1 MVLNLK
7 TVNTKIFSLNNLKIN
22 DILVYDIEVYKNY
35 FLLCYT
41 VVSSEKEKIINK
53 KEDLN
58 IKYIDSR
65 EDDFAD
71 KIYKLFYV
79 NVNKLQLFIGYNN
92 SRYDNYVIAYII
104 KNKEK
109 AKENKNQFLQDL
121 KQVSDDIILNNKR
134 QNGVFVN
141 FCSVDVMQEL
151 KLNNSSLKDIELRLG
166 LDIEIEDSE
175 SFDNDI
181 KDSDINRIIHYCM
194 HDVFTTSVL
203 CMMSFDDND
212 YYNVSNIYN
221 KLFLYDLY
229 MNKVIKNEHLSK
241 NDFNYKRLLFQTTMS
256 TSDLSSRYFAKAD
269 TTEKFI
275 EINKK
280 IILVEPSRDSKN
292 AYEIYTKRK
301 NDLFCKI
308 DDFKIS
314 AKNIT
319 FGSGGLHTTNNEQL
333 YYYEDVYNFDVTSY
347 YPSFL
352 EIYLNDIANIDL
364 NKFIKT
370 KYERIELKRK
380 KDNVSKSKQN
390 AYKLA
395 LNSLTGKFN
404 QMSEYNLFYNPSVYF
419 SMTNSCQLLLLDLCE
434 RLEKYVNLVQLNTD
448 GIAFTIKENA
458 TISDKKQIIKNI
470 KKWKKNYKF
479 QLEKSKFDRV
489 YERSVN
495 DYIAI
500 YDDNKKQ
507 KSKGSTWKQRGS
519 AGSEISF
526 MSATANILHKAY
538 TISKNNDFKDITR
551 NVFKV
556 VDNLIDNNKY
566 EELQFNIKSTA
577 TEKEKYI
584 KNTQDNEIFK
594 RTKATRVFLTEKAV
608 CYTSKFKFDTKMS
621 NEKNKAVKKTVYLT
635 FDVFQQDLSKCNLK
649 LSKEKYIAL
658 AIYEMSKMY
667 KDYEYLKDYNELIN
681 YLKEIDREKKYNF
694 DSISKIVK

>member
-1 MVLNLK
+1 MLILK
-7 TVNTKIFSLNNLKIN
+7 TVNTKNFLLNNLKIS

-41 VVSSEKEKIINK
+41 VVSSENDKIINK

-65 EDDFAD
+65 DDNFAD
-71 KIYKLFYV
+71 EIYKLFYM
-79 NVNKLQLFIGYNN
+79 NVNKLQLFVGYNN
-92 SRYDNYVIAYII
+92 SRYDNYIIAYIM
-104 KNKEK
+104 KNREK

-141 FCSVDVMQEL
+141 FCSVDVMQDL

-166 LDIEIEDSE
+166 LDIEIESSE
-175 SFDNDI
+175 SFENIIDLNDV
-181 KDSDINRIIHYCM
+181 DGIIHYCM

-203 CMMSFDDND
+203 CMMSFDND
-212 YYNVSNIYN
+212 YNNVANIYN

-229 MNKVIKNEHLSK
+229 MNKVIKNEHLK
-241 NDFNYKRLLFQTTMS
+241 DDFNYKRLLFQTTMS

-269 TTEKFI
+269 TTERFI

-280 IILVEPSRDSKN
+280 IILVEPSRYSKK
-292 AYEIYTKRK
+292 AYSIYEKRK

-319 FGSGGLHTTNNEQL
+319 FGSGGLHTTNNDRL
-333 YYYEDVYNFDVTSY
+333 YYYENVYNFDVRSY
-347 YPSFL
+347 YPTFL
-352 EIYLNDIANIDL
+352 EMYIKNIANIDL
-364 NKFIKT
+364 KEFIKK
-370 KYERIELKRK
+370 KYERIELKTK

-419 SMTNSCQLLLLDLCE
+419 SMTNSCQLMLLDLCE
-434 RLEKYVNLVQLNTD
+434 RLEKYINLVQLNTD
-448 GIAFTIKENA
+448 GIAFTLKENA

-470 KKWKKNYKF
+470 KKWEKNYKF
-479 QLEKSKFDRV
+479 QLEKSKFDRF

-500 YDDNKKQ
+500 YDGNKKQ

-519 AGSEISF
+519 GGSEISF
-526 MSATANILHKAY
+526 MSPIATILNNAY
-538 TISKNNDFKDITR
+538 CISENNDFKDITG

-556 VDNLIDNNKY
+556 VDNLVNNNKY
-566 EELQFNIKSTA
+566 DELQFNLKSTA
-577 TEKEKYI
+577 SEKEKMI
-584 KNTQDNEIFK
+584 KDINGNEVFG
-594 RTKATRVFLTEKAV
+594 RTKATRAFLTENAK
-608 CYTSKFKFDTKMS
+608 CYNTTKFKFETRILNDKD
-621 NEKNKAVKKTVYLT
+621 KKVKKIVNFT
-635 FDVFQQDLSKCNLK
+635 FDIFQQDLNKCKLK
-649 LSKEKYIAL
+649 LSKEKYIIL
-658 AIYEMSKMY
+658 AVYEMSKMY
-667 KDYEYLKDYNELIN
+667 KNYEYLKDYNELIN
-681 YLKEIDREKKYNF
+681 YLKQIDMEKKYNF
-694 DSISKIVK
+694 DSISKIIK

>member
-1 MVLNLK
+1 MLILK
-7 TVNTKIFSLNNLKIN
+7 TVNTKNFLLNNLKIS

-41 VVSSEKEKIINK
+41 VVSSEKDKIINK

-65 EDDFAD
+65 DDNFAD
-71 KIYKLFYV
+71 EIYKLFYM
-79 NVNKLQLFIGYNN
+79 NVNKLQLFVGYNN
-92 SRYDNYVIAYII
+92 SRYDNYIIAYIM
-104 KNKEK
+104 KNREK

-166 LDIEIEDSE
+166 LDIEIESSE
-175 SFDNDI
+175 SFENFIDLNDV
-181 KDSDINRIIHYCM
+181 DGIIHYCM

-203 CMMSFDDND
+203 CMMSFDND
-212 YYNVSNIYN
+212 HNNVANIYN

-229 MNKVIKNEHLSK
+229 MDKVIKREHLSK
-241 NDFNYKRLLFQTTMS
+241 DDFNYKRLLFQTTMS

-269 TTEKFI
+269 TTENFI

-280 IILVEPSRDSKN
+280 IILVEPSRDSKK
-292 AYEIYTKRK
+292 AYSIYEKRK

-319 FGSGGLHTTNNEQL
+319 FGSGGLHTTNNDRL
-333 YYYEDVYNFDVTSY
+333 YYYENVYNFDVRSY
-347 YPSFL
+347 YPTFL
-352 EIYLNDIANIDL
+352 EMYIKNIANIDL
-364 NKFIKT
+364 KEFIKK
-370 KYERIELKRK
+370 KYERIELKTK

-404 QMSEYNLFYNPSVYF
+404 QMSEHNAFYNPSVYF
-419 SMTNSCQLLLLDLCE
+419 SMTNSCQLMLLDLCE

-470 KKWKKNYKF
+470 KKWEKNYKF
-479 QLEKSKFDRV
+479 QLEKSKFDRF

-500 YDDNKKQ
+500 YDTKKS
-507 KSKGSTWKQRGS
+507 KSKGSTFKARYT
-519 AGSEISF
+519 SEITF

-538 TISKNNDFKDITR
+538 MISKNNDFKDITR

-584 KNTQDNEIFK
+584 KNTQDNEVFK

-608 CYTSKFKFDTKMS
+608 CYTSKFKFDTEML
-621 NEKNKAVKKTVYLT
+621 NGNNKLVKKTVLFT
-635 FDVFQQDLSKCNLK
+635 FDVFQKDLSSCNLK

-681 YLKEIDREKKYNF
+681 YLKQINIEKKHNF
-694 DSISKIVK
+694 DLISKIIK

>member
-7 TVNTKIFSLNNLKIN
+7 TINTNNFLLNNLKIN

-41 VVSSEKEKIINK
+41 VVSSEKDKIINK

-58 IKYIDSR
+58 IRYIDSR
-65 EDDFAD
+65 DDNFAD
-71 KIYKLFYV
+71 EIYKLFYM
-79 NVNKLQLFIGYNN
+79 NVNKLQLFVGYNN
-92 SRYDNYVIAYII
+92 SRYDNYVIAYIM
-104 KNKEK
+104 KNREK

-121 KQVSDDIILNNKR
+121 KQVSDNMILNNKR

-166 LDIEIEDSE
+166 LDIEIESSE
-175 SFDNDI
+175 SFENTVGLNDI
-181 KDSDINRIIHYCM
+181 DRIIHYCM
-194 HDVFTTSVL
+194 HDVYTTSVL
-203 CMMSFDDND
+203 CMMSFDDD
-212 YYNVSNIYN
+212 YYNVANIYN

-229 MNKVIKNEHLSK
+229 MDKVIKNEHLSK
-241 NDFNYKRLLFQTTMS
+241 DDFNYKRLLFQTTMS

-319 FGSGGLHTTNNEQL
+319 FGSGGLHTTNNDQL
-333 YYYEDVYNFDVTSY
+333 YYYENVYNFDVRSY
-347 YPSFL
+347 YPTFL
-352 EIYLNDIANIDL
+352 EMYVKNIANIDL
-364 NKFIKT
+364 KEFIKK
-370 KYERIELKRK
+370 KYERIELKTK

-404 QMSEYNLFYNPSVYF
+404 QMSEHNAFYNPSVYF
-419 SMTNSCQLLLLDLCE
+419 SMTNSCQLMLLDLCE
-434 RLEKYVNLVQLNTD
+434 RLEKYINLVQLNTD
-448 GIAFTIKENA
+448 GIAFILKENA

-470 KKWKKNYKF
+470 KKWEKNYKF
-479 QLEKSKFDRV
+479 QLEKSKFDRF

-500 YDDNKKQ
+500 YDDDKKQ
-507 KSKGSTWKQRGS
+507 KSKGSTFKARGF
-519 AGSEISF
+519 AGSEIGF
-526 MSATANILHKAY
+526 MSATANVLNKAY
-538 TISKNNDFKDITR
+538 VISKNNDFKDITR
-551 NVFKV
+551 NVFNV
-556 VDNLIDNNKY
+556 VDDLVDKNKY
-566 EELQFNIKSTA
+566 DELQFNLKATA
-577 TEKEKYI
+577 SEKEKTI
-584 KNTQDNEIFK
+584 KDIRGNEVFE
-594 RTKATRVFLTEKAV
+594 RTKATRVFLTQDAQLH
-608 CYTSKFKFDTKMS
+608 TNKFKFDTEMLNGNNKLV
-621 NEKNKAVKKTVYLT
+621 KKAVLFT
-635 FDVFQQDLSKCNLK
+635 FDVFQKDLSSCNLK
-649 LSKEKYIAL
+649 LSKEKYIAV

-681 YLKEIDREKKYNF
+681 YLKRIDIEKKYNF
-694 DSISKIVK
+694 DFISKIIK

>member
-1 MVLNLK
+1 MLSLR
-7 TVNTKIFSLNNLKIN
+7 TLNTKNFLLNNLKIN
-22 DILVYDIEVYKNY
+22 DLIVYDIEVYNNY

-41 VVSSEKEKIINK
+41 SITSDNDTLIKTKDDLEIN
-53 KEDLN
+53 
-58 IKYIDSR
+58 YIDSR
-65 EDDFAD
+65 DDDFAD
-71 KIYKLFYV
+71 KIYKLFYLRAIDI
-79 NVNKLQLFIGYNN
+79 KMFIGYNN
-92 SRYDNYVIAYII
+92 SRYDNYVIAYIM
-104 KNKEK
+104 KNRTK
-109 AKENKNQFLQDL
+109 AKEDKNKFLQDL
-121 KQVSDDIILNNKR
+121 KQISDDIILKHKR
-134 QNGVFVN
+134 RNDVFVN
-141 FCSVDVMQEL
+141 FSSVDVMQEL

-181 KDSDINRIIHYCM
+181 KDSDINIIIHYCM

-212 YYNVSNIYN
+212 YYNVANIYN

-229 MNKVIKNEHLSK
+229 MDKVIKNEHLSK

-269 TTEKFI
+269 TNENFI
-275 EINKK
+275 EINKE
-280 IILVEPSRDSKN
+280 IILVEPSRDSKK

-301 NDLFCKI
+301 NDLFSKI
-308 DDFKIS
+308 NEFKIS
-314 AKNIT
+314 EKNIT
-319 FGSGGLHTTNNEQL
+319 FGSGGLHTTNNDQL
-333 YYYEDVYNFDVTSY
+333 CYYENVYNFDVTSY

-352 EIYLNDIANIDL
+352 EIYLRDIANIDL
-364 NKFIKT
+364 KKFIKT

-404 QMSEYNLFYNPSVYF
+404 QMSEYNIFYNPSVYF
-419 SMTNSCQLLLLDLCE
+419 SMTNSCQFLLLDLCE
-434 RLEKYVNLVQLNTD
+434 RLEKYTNLVQLNTD

-458 TISDKKQIIKNI
+458 TFSDKKEIVKNI
-470 KKWKKNYKF
+470 KKWEKDYKF
-479 QLEKSKFDRV
+479 QLEKSRFDRF

-500 YDDNKKQ
+500 FDENKKQ

-519 AGSEISF
+519 AGSEMTF
-526 MSATANILHKAY
+526 MSPIANILHKAY
-538 TISKNNDFKDITR
+538 MISKNNDFKDITK
-551 NVFKV
+551 NVFNV

-584 KNTQDNEIFK
+584 KNTQDNEVFK

-635 FDVFQQDLSKCNLK
+635 FDVFQQDLNKCYLK

>member
-1 MVLNLK
+1 MLSLR
-7 TVNTKIFSLNNLKIN
+7 TLNTKNFLLNNLKIN
-22 DILVYDIEVYKNY
+22 DLIVYDIEVYNNY

-41 VVSSEKEKIINK
+41 SITSDNDTLIKTKDDLEIN
-53 KEDLN
+53 
-58 IKYIDSR
+58 YIDSR
-65 EDDFAD
+65 DDDFAD
-71 KIYKLFYV
+71 KIYKLFYLRAIDI
-79 NVNKLQLFIGYNN
+79 KMFIGYNN
-92 SRYDNYVIAYII
+92 SRYDNYVIAYIM
-104 KNKEK
+104 KNRTK
-109 AKENKNQFLQDL
+109 AKEDKNKFLQDL
-121 KQVSDDIILNNKR
+121 KQISDDIILKHKR
-134 QNGVFVN
+134 RNDVFVN
-141 FCSVDVMQEL
+141 FSSVDVMQEL

-212 YYNVSNIYN
+212 YYNVANIYN

-229 MNKVIKNEHLSK
+229 MDKVIKNEHLSK

-269 TTEKFI
+269 TNENFI
-275 EINKK
+275 EINKE
-280 IILVEPSRDSKN
+280 IILVEPSRDSKK

-301 NDLFCKI
+301 NDLFSKI
-308 DDFKIS
+308 NEFKIS
-314 AKNIT
+314 EKNIT
-319 FGSGGLHTTNNEQL
+319 FGSGGLHTTNNDQL
-333 YYYEDVYNFDVTSY
+333 SYYENVYNFDVTSY

-352 EIYLNDIANIDL
+352 EIYLRDIANIDL
-364 NKFIKT
+364 KKFIKT

-404 QMSEYNLFYNPSVYF
+404 QMSEYNIFYNPSVYF

-434 RLEKYVNLVQLNTD
+434 RLEKYTNLVQLNTD

-458 TISDKKQIIKNI
+458 TFSDKKEIVKNI
-470 KKWKKNYKF
+470 KKWEKDYKF
-479 QLEKSKFDRV
+479 QLEKSRFDRF

-500 YDDNKKQ
+500 FDENKKQ

-519 AGSEISF
+519 AGSEMTF
-526 MSATANILHKAY
+526 MSPIANILHKAY
-538 TISKNNDFKDITR
+538 MISKNNDFKDITK
-551 NVFKV
+551 NVFNV

-584 KNTQDNEIFK
+584 KNTQDNEVFK

-635 FDVFQQDLSKCNLK
+635 FDVFQQDLNKCYLK

>member
-1 MVLNLK
+1 MLILK
-7 TVNTKIFSLNNLKIN
+7 TVNTKNFLLNNLKIS

-41 VVSSEKEKIINK
+41 VVSSEKDKIINK

-65 EDDFAD
+65 DDNFAD
-71 KIYKLFYV
+71 EIYKLFYM
-79 NVNKLQLFIGYNN
+79 NVNKLQLFVGYNN
-92 SRYDNYVIAYII
+92 SRYDNYIIAYIM
-104 KNKEK
+104 KNREK

-166 LDIEIEDSE
+166 LDIEIESSE
-175 SFDNDI
+175 SFENIIDLNDV
-181 KDSDINRIIHYCM
+181 DGIIHYCM

-203 CMMSFDDND
+203 CMMSFDND
-212 YYNVSNIYN
+212 YNNVANIYN
-221 KLFLYDLY
+221 KLFLYGLY
-229 MNKVIKNEHLSK
+229 MNKVIKREHLSK
-241 NDFNYKRLLFQTTMS
+241 DDFNYKRLLFQTTMS

-269 TTEKFI
+269 TTENFI

-280 IILVEPSRDSKN
+280 IILVEPSRDSKK
-292 AYEIYTKRK
+292 AYSIYEKRK

-319 FGSGGLHTTNNEQL
+319 FGSGGLHTTNNDRL
-333 YYYEDVYNFDVTSY
+333 YYYENVYNFDVRSY
-347 YPSFL
+347 YPTFL
-352 EIYLNDIANIDL
+352 EMYIKNIANIDL
-364 NKFIKT
+364 KEFIKK
-370 KYERIELKRK
+370 KYERIELKTK

-404 QMSEYNLFYNPSVYF
+404 QMSEHNAFYNPSVYF
-419 SMTNSCQLLLLDLCE
+419 SMTNSCQLMLLDLCE

-470 KKWKKNYKF
+470 KKWEKNYKF
-479 QLEKSKFDRV
+479 QLEKSKFDRF
-489 YERSVN
+489 YEHSVN

-500 YDDNKKQ
+500 YDTKKS
-507 KSKGSTWKQRGS
+507 KSKGSTFKARYT
-519 AGSEISF
+519 SEITF

-538 TISKNNDFKDITR
+538 MISKNNDFKDITR

-584 KNTQDNEIFK
+584 KNTQDNEVFK

-608 CYTSKFKFDTKMS
+608 CYTSKFKFDTEML
-621 NEKNKAVKKTVYLT
+621 NGNNKLVKKTVLFT
-635 FDVFQQDLSKCNLK
+635 FDVFQKDLSSCNLK

-681 YLKEIDREKKYNF
+681 YLKQIDIEKKHNF
-694 DSISKIVK
+694 DSISKIIK

>member
-1 MVLNLK
+1 MLSLR
-7 TVNTKIFSLNNLKIN
+7 TLNTKNFLLNNLKIN
-22 DILVYDIEVYKNY
+22 DLIVYDIEVYNNY

-41 VVSSEKEKIINK
+41 SITSDNDTLIKTKDDLEIN
-53 KEDLN
+53 
-58 IKYIDSR
+58 YIDSR
-65 EDDFAD
+65 DDDFAD
-71 KIYKLFYV
+71 KIYKLFYLRAIDI
-79 NVNKLQLFIGYNN
+79 KMFIGYNN
-92 SRYDNYVIAYII
+92 SRYDNYVIAYIM
-104 KNKEK
+104 KNRTK
-109 AKENKNQFLQDL
+109 AKEDKNKFLQDL
-121 KQVSDDIILNNKR
+121 KQISDDIILKHKR
-134 QNGVFVN
+134 RNDVFVN
-141 FCSVDVMQEL
+141 FSSVDVMQEL

-212 YYNVSNIYN
+212 YYNVANIYN

-269 TTEKFI
+269 TTERFI

-280 IILVEPSRDSKN
+280 IIVVEPSRDSKK
-292 AYEIYTKRK
+292 AYSIYEKRK
-301 NDLFCKI
+301 NDLFSKI

>member
-1 MVLNLK
+1 MLGLK
-7 TVNTKIFSLNNLKIN
+7 TVNMKNFSLNNLKIN

-41 VVSSEKEKIINK
+41 LVSSETDKIINK
-53 KEDLN
+53 NE
-58 IKYIDSR
+58 
-65 EDDFAD
+65 
-71 KIYKLFYV
+71 
-79 NVNKLQLFIGYNN
+79 
-92 SRYDNYVIAYII
+92 
-104 KNKEK
+104 
-109 AKENKNQFLQDL
+109 FLQDL
-121 KQVSDDIILNNKR
+121 KRVSDDIILKNKR
-134 QNGVFVN
+134 QNDVFVN
-141 FCSVDVMQEL
+141 FSSVDVMQEL

-166 LDIEIEDSE
+166 LDIEIESSE
-175 SFDNDI
+175 SFENTVGLNDI
-181 KDSDINRIIHYCM
+181 DRIINYCM
-194 HDVFTTSVL
+194 HDVYTTSVL
-203 CMMSFDDND
+203 CMMSFDDD
-212 YYNVSNIYN
+212 YYNVANIYN

-229 MNKVIKNEHLSK
+229 MDKVIKNEHLSK
-241 NDFNYKRLLFQTTMS
+241 DDFNYKRLLFQTTMS

-269 TTEKFI
+269 TAEKFI

-280 IILVEPSRDSKN
+280 IILVEPSRDSKK
-292 AYEIYTKRK
+292 AYSIYEKRK
-301 NDLFCKI
+301 NDLFSKI

-419 SMTNSCQLLLLDLCE
+419 SMTNSCQLMLLDLCE
-434 RLEKYVNLVQLNTD
+434 RLEKYINLVQLNTD
-448 GIAFTIKENA
+448 GIAFTLKENA

-470 KKWKKNYKF
+470 KKWEKNYKF
-479 QLEKSKFDRV
+479 QLEKSKFDRF

-495 DYIAI
+495 DYLAI
-500 YDDNKKQ
+500 DNKKS
-507 KSKGSTWKQRGS
+507 KSKGSTFKARYT
-519 AGSEISF
+519 SEITF

-538 TISKNNDFKDITR
+538 MISKNNDFKDITR

-556 VDNLIDNNKY
+556 VDDLVDKNKY

-584 KNTQDNEIFK
+584 KNTQDNEVFK
-594 RTKATRVFLTEKAV
+594 RIKATRVFLTEKAV

-621 NEKNKAVKKTVYLT
+621 EKNKAVKKTVFLT

-667 KDYEYLKDYNELIN
+667 KDYEYLKDYNELTN
-681 YLKEIDREKKYNF
+681 YLKEIDGEKKYNF
-694 DSISKIVK
+694 DSISKIIK

>member
-7 TVNTKIFSLNNLKIN
+7 TINTKNFSLINLKIH

-41 VVSSEKEKIINK
+41 IVSSEKDKIINK
-53 KEDLN
+53 KENLN
-58 IKYIDSR
+58 IRYIDSR
-65 EDDFAD
+65 DDNFAD
-71 KIYKLFYV
+71 EIYKLFYM
-79 NVNKLQLFIGYNN
+79 NVNKLQLFVGYNN
-92 SRYDNYVIAYII
+92 SRYDNYVIAYIM
-104 KNKEK
+104 KNREK

-166 LDIEIEDSE
+166 LDIEIESSE
-175 SFDNDI
+175 SFENTVGLNDI
-181 KDSDINRIIHYCM
+181 DRIIHYCM
-194 HDVFTTSVL
+194 HDVYTTSVL
-203 CMMSFDDND
+203 CMMSFDDD
-212 YYNVSNIYN
+212 YYNVANIYN

-229 MNKVIKNEHLSK
+229 MDKVIKNEHLSK
-241 NDFNYKRLLFQTTMS
+241 DDFNYKRLLFQTTMS

-470 KKWKKNYKF
+470 KKWEKNYKF
-479 QLEKSKFDRV
+479 QLEKSKFDRF

-500 YDDNKKQ
+500 YDDDKKQ
-507 KSKGSTWKQRGS
+507 KSKGSTFKARGF
-519 AGSEISF
+519 AGSDIGF
-526 MSATANILHKAY
+526 MSATANVLNKAY
-538 TISKNNDFKDITR
+538 VISKNNDFKDITR
-551 NVFKV
+551 NVFNV
-556 VDNLIDNNKY
+556 VDDLVDKNKY
-566 EELQFNIKSTA
+566 DELQFNLKATASENEKTIKD
-577 TEKEKYI
+577 I
-584 KNTQDNEIFK
+584 RGNEVFE
-594 RTKATRVFLTEKAV
+594 RTKATRVFLTQDAQLH
-608 CYTSKFKFDTKMS
+608 TNKFKFDTEMLNGNNKLV
-621 NEKNKAVKKTVYLT
+621 KKAVLFT
-635 FDVFQQDLSKCNLK
+635 FDVFQKDLSSCNLK
-649 LSKEKYIAL
+649 LSKEKYIAV

>member
-1 MVLNLK
+1 MLILK
-7 TVNTKIFSLNNLKIN
+7 TVNTKNFLLNNLKIS

-41 VVSSEKEKIINK
+41 VVSSEKDKIINK

-65 EDDFAD
+65 DDNFAD
-71 KIYKLFYV
+71 EIYKLFYM
-79 NVNKLQLFIGYNN
+79 NVNKLQLFVGYNN
-92 SRYDNYVIAYII
+92 SRYDNYIIAYIM
-104 KNKEK
+104 KNREK

-166 LDIEIEDSE
+166 LDIEIESSE
-175 SFDNDI
+175 SFENFIDLNDV
-181 KDSDINRIIHYCM
+181 DGIIHYCM

-203 CMMSFDDND
+203 CMMSFDND
-212 YYNVSNIYN
+212 HNNVANIYN

-229 MNKVIKNEHLSK
+229 MDKVIKREHLSK
-241 NDFNYKRLLFQTTMS
+241 DDFNYKRLLFQTTMS

-269 TTEKFI
+269 TTENFI

-280 IILVEPSRDSKN
+280 IILVEPSRDSKK
-292 AYEIYTKRK
+292 AYSIYEKRK

-319 FGSGGLHTTNNEQL
+319 FGSGGLHTTNNDRL
-333 YYYEDVYNFDVTSY
+333 YYYENVYNFDVRSY
-347 YPSFL
+347 YPTFL
-352 EIYLNDIANIDL
+352 EMYIKNIANIDL
-364 NKFIKT
+364 KEFIKK
-370 KYERIELKRK
+370 KYERIELKTK

-404 QMSEYNLFYNPSVYF
+404 QMSEHNAFYNPSVYF
-419 SMTNSCQLLLLDLCE
+419 SMTNSCQLMLLDLCE

-470 KKWKKNYKF
+470 KKWEKNYKF
-479 QLEKSKFDRV
+479 QLEKSKFDRF

-500 YDDNKKQ
+500 YDTKKS
-507 KSKGSTWKQRGS
+507 KSKGSTFKARYT
-519 AGSEISF
+519 SEITF

-538 TISKNNDFKDITR
+538 MISKNNDFKDITR

-566 EELQFNIKSTA
+566 EELQFNMKSTA

-584 KNTQDNEIFK
+584 KNTQDNEVFK

-635 FDVFQQDLSKCNLK
+635 FDVFQQDLNKCYLK

>member
-1 MVLNLK
+1 MLSLR
-7 TVNTKIFSLNNLKIN
+7 TLNTKNFLLNNLKIN
-22 DILVYDIEVYKNY
+22 DLIVYDIEVYNNY

-41 VVSSEKEKIINK
+41 SITSDNDTLIKTKDDLEIN
-53 KEDLN
+53 
-58 IKYIDSR
+58 YIDSR
-65 EDDFAD
+65 DDDFAD
-71 KIYKLFYV
+71 KIYKLFYLRAIDI
-79 NVNKLQLFIGYNN
+79 KMFIGYNN
-92 SRYDNYVIAYII
+92 SRYDNYVIAYIM
-104 KNKEK
+104 KNRTK
-109 AKENKNQFLQDL
+109 AKEDKNKFLQDL
-121 KQVSDDIILNNKR
+121 KQISDDIILKHKR
-134 QNGVFVN
+134 RNDVFVN
-141 FCSVDVMQEL
+141 FSSVDVMQEL

-212 YYNVSNIYN
+212 YYNVANIYN

-229 MNKVIKNEHLSK
+229 MDKVIKNEHLSK

-269 TTEKFI
+269 TNENFI
-275 EINKK
+275 EINKE
-280 IILVEPSRDSKN
+280 IILVEPSRDSKK

-301 NDLFCKI
+301 NDLFSKI
-308 DDFKIS
+308 NEFKIS
-314 AKNIT
+314 EKNIT
-319 FGSGGLHTTNNEQL
+319 FGSGGLHTTNNDQL
-333 YYYEDVYNFDVTSY
+333 CYYENVYNFDVTSY

-352 EIYLNDIANIDL
+352 EIYLRDIANIDL
-364 NKFIKT
+364 KKFIKT

-404 QMSEYNLFYNPSVYF
+404 QMSEYNIFYNPSVYF

-434 RLEKYVNLVQLNTD
+434 RLEKYTNLVQLNTD

-458 TISDKKQIIKNI
+458 TFSDKKEIVKNI
-470 KKWKKNYKF
+470 KKWEKDYKF
-479 QLEKSKFDRV
+479 QLEKSRFDRF

-500 YDDNKKQ
+500 FDENKKQ

-519 AGSEISF
+519 AGSEMTF
-526 MSATANILHKAY
+526 MSPIANILHKAY
-538 TISKNNDFKDITR
+538 MISKNNDFKDITK
-551 NVFKV
+551 NVFNV

-584 KNTQDNEIFK
+584 KNTQDNEVFK

-635 FDVFQQDLSKCNLK
+635 FDVFQQDLNKCYLK